1 MRCIMELPMEICFL
15 IAVIISVGIYVLLSS
30 SLGFLA
36 GVLAIAAFPCLLV
49 GVSQYF
55 DGRSPREKKLRKKFT
70 NFINSYYEN
79 SEKAICNLEQ
89 ITKEFLYAQEYHG
102 IGGGRTPLPE
112 ESVLF
117 IRFEAYLRNTVLFCY
132 EGHLYKDSQKAY
144 AEEMRKVYV
153 KYLKALILKGLI
165 TQAEADKHY
174 SNFESQIK

>member
-1 MRCIMELPMEICFL
+1 MEICFL
-15 IAVIISVGIYVLLSS
+15 IAVIVSVGIYVLLSS

-36 GVLAIAAFPCLLV
+36 GVLAIAAFPCVLV

-55 DGRSPREKKLRKKFT
+55 DGRSPREKELRKRFT

-89 ITKEFLYAQEYHG
+89 LTKEYLYNQEHWSISG
-102 IGGGRTPLPE
+102 ARTPLPE
-112 ESVLF
+112 EDVLF
-117 IRFEAYLRNTVLFCY
+117 LRFEEYLRNTVLICY
-132 EGHLYKDSQKAY
+132 DGPLYKDSQRAY

-165 TQAEADKHY
+165 KQVDADKYY
-174 SNFESQIK
+174 SNLESQIR

>member
-1 MRCIMELPMEICFL
+1 MEICFL
-15 IAVIISVGIYVLLSS
+15 IAVIVSVGIYVLLSS

-117 IRFEAYLRNTVLFCY
+117 IRFEAYLRNTVIDCY
-132 EGHLYKDSQKAY
+132 EPRYLQSNSQKMY
-144 AEEMRKVYV
+144 AEEMRKVYA
-153 KYLKALILKGLI
+153 KYLKALILKGYI
-165 TQAEADKHY
+165 TQVDADKYY
-174 SNFESQIK
+174 SDFESQI

>member
-1 MRCIMELPMEICFL
+1 MEICFL

-79 SEKAICNLEQ
+79 SEIAICNLEQ
-89 ITKEFLYAQEYHG
+89 ITTTNEELVKSNAKLV
-102 IGGGRTPLPE
+102 
-112 ESVLF
+112 ESVNDKLDN
-117 IRFEAYLRNTVLFCY
+117 IYDKIDDINSKINITNDEN
-132 EGHLYKDSQKAY
+132 DI
-144 AEEMRKVYV
+144 YV
-153 KYLKALILKGLI
+153 K
-165 TQAEADKHY
+165 
-174 SNFESQIK
+174 